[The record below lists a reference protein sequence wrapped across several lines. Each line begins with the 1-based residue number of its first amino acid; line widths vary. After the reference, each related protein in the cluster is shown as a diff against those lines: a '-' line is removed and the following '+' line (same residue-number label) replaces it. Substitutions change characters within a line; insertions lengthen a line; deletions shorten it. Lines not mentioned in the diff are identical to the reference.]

1 MAEYIDDKTVVLDG
15 YLLSYTGDEEYVVVP
30 PEIGGNP
37 IHTIGGGAF
46 SFHDL
51 EGVVVSEGIRA
62 INRDAFMDCMKMQYA
77 TVFPSVKKIGE
88 YAFDAS
94 HKLKALYQII
104 VYNDAEY
111 AQLKTECVCD
121 GGTRY
126 LAYEVPR
133 IGDNYVI
140 PDKAFGLDKTYRL
153 PKGISRLFVSTNDTW
168 GFPVSYGF
176 PMGRVPGVRN
186 IFFPAGSRAIDDERD
201 AVKLLRKEGFPEPDR
216 EVERKIKEA
225 QTKRA
230 RFGEHIH
237 SYRTRVFL
245 FDDKN
250 TRHADGK
257 HYVIGEHNIGFH
269 FWQSLIPVRSG
280 GKTFYKYGRC
290 VLGVSGPHVLDD
302 LEYARYNIGFVDE
315 NGYIETE

>member
-1 MAEYIDDKTVVLDG
+1 MAEYIDNKTVVLDG
-15 YLLSYTGDEEYVVVP
+15 YLLSYRSNEECVVVP
-30 PEIGGNP
+30 TEAGGNP
-37 IHTIGGGAF
+37 IHTIGAGAF
-46 SFHDL
+46 SFHHL
-51 EGVVVSEGIRA
+51 QGVVIPEGIRA
-62 INRDAFMDCMKMQYA
+62 VNRNAFMDCMEMQYA
-77 TVFPSVKKIGE
+77 AVFPSVKKIGE
-88 YAFDAS
+88 YAFKAS
-94 HKLKALYQII
+94 QKLKTVYQIL

-111 AQLKTECVCD
+111 AQLKAECEYD

-126 LAYEVPR
+126 LACEVPR

-168 GFPVSYGF
+168 GFPVSYKF
-176 PMGRVPGVRN
+176 PIGRVPEARN
-186 IFFPAGSRAIDDERD
+186 IFFPAGSEAIDDERK
-201 AVKLLRKEGFPEPDR
+201 AVILLRKEGFPEPDW

-225 QTKRA
+225 PRY
-230 RFGEHIH
+230 GGHIH

-250 TRHADGK
+250 TRHAGGK
-257 HYVIGEHNIGFH
+257 HYVIGEHSIGYH
-269 FWQSLIPVRSG
+269 FWQSLMPVTSG

-302 LEYARYNIGFVDE
+302 LEYVRYNIGFVDE

>member
-30 PEIGGNP
+30 TEIGGNP
-37 IHTIGGGAF
+37 IHTIGAGAF

-51 EGVVVSEGIRA
+51 QGVVIPEGIRA
-62 INRDAFMDCMKMQYA
+62 INGNAFMDCMEMQYA

-88 YAFDAS
+88 YAFEVS
-94 HKLKALYQII
+94 HKLKTVYQIL

-111 AQLKTECVCD
+111 AQLKSECEYD

-140 PDKAFGLDKTYRL
+140 PDKAFGLDKAYRL
-153 PKGISRLFVSTNDTW
+153 PKGISHLFVSTNDTW
-168 GFPVSYGF
+168 GFPVSYRF
-176 PMGRVPGVRN
+176 PMGRVPGARN
-186 IFFPAGSRAIDDERD
+186 IFFPAGSRAIDDERE
-201 AVKLLRKEGFPEPDR
+201 AVKLLRKEGFPEPDWK
-216 EVERKIKEA
+216 VERKIKEA
-225 QTKRA
+225 QAKRA
-230 RFGEHIH
+230 RNGEHIH

-257 HYVIGEHNIGFH
+257 HYVIGEHSIGYH
-269 FWQSLIPVRSG
+269 FWQSLIPVTSG
-280 GKTFYKYGRC
+280 GRTFYKYGRC
-290 VLGVSGPHVLDD
+290 MLGVTGPHVLDD
-302 LEYARYNIGFVDE
+302 LEYVRYDVGMVDE
-315 NGYIETE
+315 NGYIVTE